1 MPYKYKPQDVSLW
14 PKDEPV
20 ETPPDYKTAKD
31 KGRWGIN
38 FDTLCREY
46 MNDMVRAVL
55 KPAED
60 ISIFEEPKKK
70 PVPHGFVK
78 APDSLPKETE
88 EIQLLKFPK
97 FSLPKIDSFR
107 APEGGWYNVSGE
119 LRFLEAGKEY
129 RVPRFDPI
137 KVQYEPSVQA
147 KIVLPDGDPGSFV
160 MPFGKYQGETLDEI
174 YAENPKYLE
183 WIVDTW
189 DAGDVRDKVEEF
201 LETK

>member
-31 KGRWGIN
+31 KGYVATDFN
-38 FDTLCREY
+38 KLHREF
-46 MNDMVRAVL
+46 MNLDLLLR
-55 KPAED
+55 PAGD
-60 ISIFEEPKKK
+60 ISIFEGAKKK

-88 EIQLLKFPK
+88 EIQFLKFPK
-97 FSLPKIDSFR
+97 FSVPEYDSYFTVPQSGYYQVGDEIR
-107 APEGGWYNVSGE
+107 HFVKDHTYAVSS
-119 LRFLEAGKEY
+119 RSY
-129 RVPRFDPI
+129 PI
-137 KVQYEPSVQA
+137 KLDSNIQA

-160 MPFGKYQGETLDEI
+160 MPFGKYQGETLDDI
-174 YAENPKYLE
+174 YMENPNYLE
-183 WIVDTW
+183 WIADTW

-201 LETK
+201 LETKV